1 MNLLHNVSC
10 FYSPKARR
18 IASSSSNVI
27 LGGRTIFFFLRFSK
41 ALLTP
46 YLAPVLTALVARALP
61 AIKIRGMM
69 PPRWRVRRRSRRLP
83 RVMMFFFLNNQGR
96 CLFFFYILPL
106 ARARAWLLR
115 LPCGGVHE
123 LENSVVVWCMG
134 DRLNRFIASLPL
146 VGYEMLKSSFS
157 CSKWVRSSGLSVKW
171 VCKGG
176 NGGAKGELTPA
187 RDRVEV
193 LMRVDNSVCC
203 PPSLCRR

>member
-10 FYSPKARR
+10 FYSPNARR

-41 ALLTP
+41 VLLTP
-46 YLAPVLTALVARALP
+46 YLAPLLTALVARVLP

-69 PPRWRVRRRSRRLP
+69 PPRW
-83 RVMMFFFLNNQGR
+83 LNNQGR

-193 LMRVDNSVCC
+193 LMRVDNSVCF
-203 PPSLCRR
+203 PPLCRR